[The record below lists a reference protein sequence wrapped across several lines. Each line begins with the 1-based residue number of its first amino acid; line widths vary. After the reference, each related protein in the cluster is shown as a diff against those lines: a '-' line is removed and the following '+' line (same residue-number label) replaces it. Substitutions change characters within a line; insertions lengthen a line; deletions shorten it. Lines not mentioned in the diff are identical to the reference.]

1 MSGSS
6 TPRTT
11 GVAAIGGTPTGVDAG
26 APLELPLYVS
36 VSPLFVPVVV
46 FMPVAPLPAPA
57 LPLPVMPLVPVV
69 VFVSLP
75 ASPVPL
81 VTLVPPVGAGVESF
95 FVSPDGAAGVE
106 GVAAGSDTGGVGG
119 AGVGAMTGAAGAASC
134 GATAVKLWGAGID
147 AGLVAPGT
155 SGWTDRRTRLGG
167 VSLTVA
173 ATT

>member
-1 MSGSS
+1 V
-6 TPRTT
+6 P
-11 GVAAIGGTPTGVDAG
+11 
-26 APLELPLYVS
+26 

-69 VFVSLP
+69 VFVPLP
-75 ASPVPL
+75 ASFVPL
-81 VTLVPPVGAGVESF
+81 VPLVSLVPPVGAGVESF

-106 GVAAGSDTGGVGG
+106 GGAAGSDTGGVGG
-119 AGVGAMTGAAGAASC
+119 AGVGAVTGAAGAASC

-155 SGWTDRRTRLGG
+155 SGWTDRPTRLGG

-173 ATT
+173 ATA